1 MSSDVERPERPL
13 LPPALWSLV
22 TVIALSRLLLVVS
35 PSPRAI
41 VGSSM
46 AVALLAVATAL
57 VLGRARLPG
66 ARTLIVVVGVSAAA
80 SGLACAGELS
90 RQEELAGALSS
101 SPVSSWE
108 LCVEG
113 DMREGTSGWRGRA
126 RTRAGGVL
134 GASVWVLTDA
144 PIDPGSTIRCVGRFE
159 ANDDGAW
166 GASSRAQGIA
176 GTVRVSRLLSCSP
189 AGGAYGA
196 VLAVRSRV
204 LGSLDAPSSDAR
216 ALVAGAICGYTGAM
230 SERGIDELF
239 ASCGVSHLVAVSGGH
254 LVLLSSLL
262 SLLLRG
268 LPLRPLP
275 RSLALMSVT
284 GLFVLFCGLPVS
296 AVRAWAMSLAAE
308 LSRHAGR
315 RPHPL
320 SSASLVAL
328 VMALVEPAV
337 TGQLGYLLS
346 VMCVCGICSL
356 GAYARYVLRVLL
368 ALPEP
373 LARRMRRGRRLLRAL
388 SGAEEALA
396 MTLVSQLVTLPL
408 TCATFGTLSVVAPLA
423 NVLLGPLFSVLLVL
437 GLLSALFVWLAPVQ
451 AALLLGCDAVGGA
464 LMVVLRALA
473 DLPGAYVAVS
483 VEEGPAL
490 LALATSVAA
499 LLATWPRVRRRALVT
514 VVGALAVLAL
524 AWHVRWRYFAPA
536 CVRVLDVG
544 QGDAILVT
552 DGPFSAL
559 VDTGPGEAVVGA
571 LARSNVS
578 HLDAVVLTH
587 LHSDHAGGLEDLLAV
602 IDVDLLVVPEA
613 TDAAELPEG
622 VSVDEVGHGD
632 VLRVGDFTMRVV
644 SPLEPA
650 GGEGNEGSLELAL
663 TYERDGRALTA
674 LLAADAE
681 REETG
686 AAVER
691 GDVGDVD
698 LLKVGH
704 HGSETSVT
712 PEIAAALAPEV
723 SVASAGEG
731 NGYGH
736 PDPVCVGML
745 EDAGSLFLCT
755 MDVGDVCVEPGVT
768 GPRVSCQ
775 RWDHVRGMLE

>member
-1 MSSDVERPERPL
+1 
-13 LPPALWSLV
+13 
-22 TVIALSRLLLVVS
+22 
-35 PSPRAI
+35 
-41 VGSSM
+41 
-46 AVALLAVATAL
+46 
-57 VLGRARLPG
+57 
-66 ARTLIVVVGVSAAA
+66 
-80 SGLACAGELS
+80 
-90 RQEELAGALSS
+90 
-101 SPVSSWE
+101 
-108 LCVEG
+108 
-113 DMREGTSGWRGRA
+113 
-126 RTRAGGVL
+126 
-134 GASVWVLTDA
+134 
-144 PIDPGSTIRCVGRFE
+144 
-159 ANDDGAW
+159 
-166 GASSRAQGIA
+166 
-176 GTVRVSRLLSCSP
+176 
-189 AGGAYGA
+189 
-196 VLAVRSRV
+196 
-204 LGSLDAPSSDAR
+204 
-216 ALVAGAICGYTGAM
+216 
-230 SERGIDELF
+230 
-239 ASCGVSHLVAVSGGH
+239 
-254 LVLLSSLL
+254 
-262 SLLLRG
+262 
-268 LPLRPLP
+268 
-275 RSLALMSVT
+275 
-284 GLFVLFCGLPVS
+284 
-296 AVRAWAMSLAAE
+296 
-308 LSRHAGR
+308 
-315 RPHPL
+315 
-320 SSASLVAL
+320 
-328 VMALVEPAV
+328 
-337 TGQLGYLLS
+337 
-346 VMCVCGICSL
+346 
-356 GAYARYVLRVLL
+356 
-368 ALPEP
+368 
-373 LARRMRRGRRLLRAL
+373 
-388 SGAEEALA
+388 

-499 LLATWPRVRRRALVT
+499 LLATWPRVRRRALASL
-514 VVGALAVLAL
+514 VGAAAVLAL

-571 LARSNVS
+571 LARNNVS

-613 TDAAELPEG
+613 TDPAELPEG
-622 VSVDEVGHGD
+622 VSVDEVGYGD
-632 VLRVGDFTMRVV
+632 VLRVGDFSMRVV

-712 PEIAAALAPEV
+712 PEIVAALAPEV

-755 MDVGDVCVEPGVT
+755 MDAWDVCVEPGAA

-775 RWDHVRGMLE
+775 R

>member
-1 MSSDVERPERPL
+1 MSRGVERPERPL

-22 TVIALSRLLLVVS
+22 TVIALSR
-35 PSPRAI
+35 
-41 VGSSM
+41 
-46 AVALLAVATAL
+46 ALLAAAPAPGVVAGASAASAAL
-57 VLGRARLPG
+57 AGALSLALGRTRLRE
-66 ARTLIVVVGVSAAA
+66 ARTLLVVVGVSAAA
-80 SGLACAGELS
+80 AGLACAGELS
-90 RQEELAGALSS
+90 RQEALAGALSS

-113 DMREGTSGWRGRA
+113 DLREGASGWRGRA
-126 RTRAGGVL
+126 RPRALGHL
-134 GASVWVLTDA
+134 GASVWILADA
-144 PIDPGSTIRCVGRFE
+144 PIEAGSTLRCVGRFE

-189 AGGAYGA
+189 AGGPLGP
-196 VLAVRSRV
+196 VLAARSRV
-204 LGSLDAPSSDAR
+204 LESLDASSSDAR
-216 ALVAGAICGYTGAM
+216 ALVAGTICGHTGAM
-230 SERGIDELF
+230 SERGLDELF

-262 SLLLRG
+262 SLLLRA

-275 RSLALMSVT
+275 RSALLMGVS

-296 AVRAWAMSLAAE
+296 AVRAWAMALAAE
-308 LSRHAGR
+308 LSRLAGR
-315 RPHPL
+315 RAHPL

-328 VMALVEPAV
+328 VMALVEPGV

-346 VMCVCGICSL
+346 VMCVCGICAL

-368 ALPEP
+368 APPES
-373 LARRMRRGRRLLRAL
+373 LARRIRGRGRVARAV

-396 MTLVSQLVTLPL
+396 MTLVSQLVTSPL
-408 TCATFGTLSVVAPLA
+408 TCATFGTLSLVAPLA
-423 NVLLGPLFSVLLVL
+423 NVLLGPLFSALLVL
-437 GLLSALFVWLAPVQ
+437 GLLSALCVWLPPVQ
-451 AALLLGCDAVGGA
+451 AALLLGCDAVGDA
-464 LMVVLRALA
+464 LMAVLRALA
-473 DLPGAYVAVS
+473 ELPGACVAVS

-490 LALATSVAA
+490 AALAVALAL
-499 LLATWPRVRRRALVT
+499 LLATWPRVRRRVLASL
-514 VVGALAVLAL
+514 VGAAAVVAL

-552 DGPFSAL
+552 DGPSSAL
-559 VDTGPGEAVVGA
+559 VDTGPGEAVVAA
-571 LARSNVS
+571 LARNNVS

-587 LHSDHAGGLEDLLAV
+587 LHSDHAGGLDDLLAV
-602 IDVDLLVVPEA
+602 IDVDLLVVPEE
-613 TDAAELPEG
+613 TDVAELPDAVPVE
-622 VSVDEVGHGD
+622 EVGYGD
-632 VLRVGDFTMRVV
+632 VLHAGSFEMRVV

-663 TYERDGRALTA
+663 TYERDGRSLTA

-712 PEIAAALAPEV
+712 PEICAALAPEV

-755 MDVGDVCVEPGVT
+755 MDVGDVCVEPGAG

-775 RWDHVRGMLE
+775 RGSRARGMLK

>member
-1 MSSDVERPERPL
+1 
-13 LPPALWSLV
+13 
-22 TVIALSRLLLVVS
+22 
-35 PSPRAI
+35 
-41 VGSSM
+41 
-46 AVALLAVATAL
+46 
-57 VLGRARLPG
+57 
-66 ARTLIVVVGVSAAA
+66 
-80 SGLACAGELS
+80 
-90 RQEELAGALSS
+90 
-101 SPVSSWE
+101 
-108 LCVEG
+108 
-113 DMREGTSGWRGRA
+113 
-126 RTRAGGVL
+126 
-134 GASVWVLTDA
+134 
-144 PIDPGSTIRCVGRFE
+144 
-159 ANDDGAW
+159 
-166 GASSRAQGIA
+166 
-176 GTVRVSRLLSCSP
+176 
-189 AGGAYGA
+189 
-196 VLAVRSRV
+196 
-204 LGSLDAPSSDAR
+204 
-216 ALVAGAICGYTGAM
+216 
-230 SERGIDELF
+230 
-239 ASCGVSHLVAVSGGH
+239 
-254 LVLLSSLL
+254 
-262 SLLLRG
+262 
-268 LPLRPLP
+268 
-275 RSLALMSVT
+275 
-284 GLFVLFCGLPVS
+284 
-296 AVRAWAMSLAAE
+296 
-308 LSRHAGR
+308 
-315 RPHPL
+315 
-320 SSASLVAL
+320 
-328 VMALVEPAV
+328 
-337 TGQLGYLLS
+337 
-346 VMCVCGICSL
+346 
-356 GAYARYVLRVLL
+356 
-368 ALPEP
+368 
-373 LARRMRRGRRLLRAL
+373 
-388 SGAEEALA
+388 
-396 MTLVSQLVTLPL
+396 MTLVSQLVTSPL
-408 TCATFGTLSVVAPLA
+408 SCATFGTLSVVAPLA

-473 DLPGAYVAVS
+473 DLPGACVAVS
-483 VEEGPAL
+483 VQEGPAL
-490 LALATSVAA
+490 LALAASVAA
-499 LLATWPRVRRRALVT
+499 LLATWPRVRRRALASA
-514 VVGALAVLAL
+514 VGALTVLAL

-632 VLRVGDFTMRVV
+632 VLRVGNFSMRVV

-755 MDVGDVCVEPGVT
+755 MDVGGRLRGAGRDGAEGELPAVGSRSGDARMMCRTYVRPSARPSRRREPHGRETRPAAGLPHRRSGRAQAQAGGRTPARTCGRSVCDVQSGGDRRVRRPGAR
-768 GPRVSCQ
+768 GAALLAQHAPHGRRPARRRGRGGRQAAQGRLRGRHRLPGESQRELHACARCRQPRQVHATLQ
-775 RWDHVRGMLE
+775 GRRQGGAALRHRVRGGQKGRDLPPYVQKLAASHGVSIGADAARELVARVGESTTMLDTQLATLAALLGGSGTITQEFVEANVARRRRGEALGVPSTGSPPATPIGPSRSIG